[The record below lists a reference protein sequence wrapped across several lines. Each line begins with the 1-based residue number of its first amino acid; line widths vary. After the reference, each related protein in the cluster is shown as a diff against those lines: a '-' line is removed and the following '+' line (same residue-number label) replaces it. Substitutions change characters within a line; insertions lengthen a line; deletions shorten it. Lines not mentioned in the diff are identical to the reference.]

1 MFWMASMWPRQTLPC
16 WVAASL
22 THRDN
27 RQLIVSRHVSNF
39 FSACS
44 LGLVFWC
51 PDHPDKEI
59 LLSGVGPLSPRV
71 VCDINSDT
79 ADIVTG
85 DQALDRYRQ

>member
-1 MFWMASMWPRQTLPC
+1 MFWMASKWPRQTLPC

-59 LLSGVGPLSPRV
+59 PAQRSATTESTV

-85 DQALDRYRQ
+85 DQALDIYRQ